1 MEPRECDIHRK
12 HIGEKIERNETRLNN
27 HSERIDALEQ
37 HRSGIEQQ
45 IKNLMEQMQ
54 SLITTMRWFTGLLI
68 GSFVGFFFYAV
79 QSGLFK

>member
-1 MEPRECDIHRK
+1 MEPRECDIHRT
-12 HIGEKIERNETRLNN
+12 HIIEKIERNEVRINN

-54 SLITTMRWFTGLLI
+54 SLITTIRWFTGLLI